1 MVDLQQK
8 LMKREGRAPQTGM
21 KLGGRWRKAQLP
33 RERSVG
39 RCKWDLGRMARGI
52 RQKGGMARGWLG
64 DNKVTTKVVNAF

>member
-1 MVDLQQK
+1 
-8 LMKREGRAPQTGM
+8 M

-39 RCKWDLGRMARGI
+39 SCKWDLGRMARGI